1 MAAPTPT
8 LFITGI
14 SGFIGRAL
22 LERLAPR
29 RVPDGKG
36 VRPERILGLSRNV
49 TAVAQANVELV
60 QGHLERPEEWA
71 PRLEGAD
78 VVVHMAASVG
88 KVPAEVHERV
98 NVEGTRRLIEASKR
112 AGVGRFLFVSTIAAT
127 YPELDH
133 YPYARS
139 KAQAEELVRS
149 SGMEWSILRPTIVL
163 GPRSP
168 AWKSLSTLAG
178 MPVMPVFGSG
188 EARMQPVA
196 VQDLADA
203 IALWIDDEALLGCE
217 LDLGGPDVL
226 ETGEFLARV
235 RRAAKG
241 KRGPALHLPA
251 RGLIRVLSPL
261 EGLMLPLLPFTAGQL
276 YAFVYDGVAAP
287 NPLMERL
294 VDGMRGVD
302 AMIAELTRG

>member
-14 SGFIGRAL
+14 SGFVGRAL

-29 RVPDGKG
+29 RVADGKG
-36 VRPERILGLSRNV
+36 DRPERILGLSRNV
-49 TAVAQANVELV
+49 TAVAQPNVEPV
-60 QGHLERPEEWA
+60 RGDLERPEQWSS
-71 PRLEGAD
+71 RLEGVE

-88 KVPAEVHERV
+88 KLRADVHERV
-98 NVEGTRRLIEASKR
+98 NVEGTRRLIEACVR
-112 AGVGRFLFVSTIAAT
+112 AGVRRLLFVSTIAAT

-133 YPYARS
+133 YPYGRS
-139 KAQAEELVRS
+139 KARAEELVRA

-163 GPRSP
+163 GRRSP
-168 AWKSLSTLAG
+168 AWQSLSQLAR

-188 EARMQPVA
+188 QALMQPVD
-196 VQDLADA
+196 VEDLADA
-203 IALWIDDEALLGCE
+203 IALWIDDDALLGCD

-226 ETGEFLARV
+226 ATGDFLSRV

-241 KRGPALHLPA
+241 KTGPLLHLPA
-251 RGLIRVLSPL
+251 RGLIRMLSPL
-261 EGLMLPLLPFTAGQL
+261 EGLLLPLLPFTAGQL

-287 NPLMERL
+287 NPLMERMAG
-294 VDGMRGVD
+294 GMKGVD
-302 AMIAELTRG
+302 TMIAELSRG

>member
-14 SGFIGRAL
+14 SGFVGRAL
-22 LERLAPR
+22 LQRLAPR

-36 VRPERILGLSRNV
+36 ERPERILGLSRNV
-49 TAVAQANVELV
+49 TAVAQPNVELV
-60 QGHLERPEEWA
+60 RGDLERPEAWVSQ
-71 PRLEGAD
+71 LERAE

-88 KVPAEVHERV
+88 KVAAEVHERV
-98 NVEGTRRLIEASKR
+98 NVEGTRRLIEAAKA
-112 AGVGRFLFVSTIAAT
+112 AGVRRFLYVSTIAAT

-133 YPYARS
+133 YPYGRS
-139 KAQAEELVRS
+139 KARAEELVRA

-168 AWKSLSTLAG
+168 AWQSLSALAR

-196 VQDLADA
+196 VEDLADA
-203 IALWIDDEALLGCE
+203 IALWIDDDALLGRE
-217 LDLGGPDVL
+217 LDLGGPEVV
-226 ETGEFLARV
+226 ETGEFLSRV
-235 RRAAKG
+235 RRASKG
-241 KRGPALHLPA
+241 KAGPVLHLPA

-261 EGLMLPLLPFTAGQL
+261 ERFVRPLLPFTAGQL

-302 AMIAELTRG
+302 AMIAELSRG